1 MRILGLT
8 VCVMLLGGCVS
19 QQVAGPTPEFA
30 PILPE
35 ERTEPRVATGSIF
48 IPDQENDWFGEKKAY
63 RVGDLVTVI
72 LSEQTQAERSA
83 NTTASRE
90 TGNDAL
96 SALQL
101 ARFGSNGGLLS
112 SDSTLGSTIESTG
125 SGETDQAA
133 SLSGSISATVERVLA
148 NGNLVI
154 RGEKLLTLSEGTE
167 VIQVQGIIRPDDVQP
182 DNTVLS
188 RRIANAQISYK
199 GTGQLANAQRVPWGT
214 NLFFS
219 LWPF

>member
-72 LSEQTQAERSA
+72 LKTTQLLLQYSHWRKRLE
-83 NTTASRE
+83 TTK
-90 TGNDAL
+90 
-96 SALQL
+96 
-101 ARFGSNGGLLS
+101 
-112 SDSTLGSTIESTG
+112 
-125 SGETDQAA
+125 TDQ
-133 SLSGSISATVERVLA
+133 IS
-148 NGNLVI
+148 
-154 RGEKLLTLSEGTE
+154 
-167 VIQVQGIIRPDDVQP
+167 
-182 DNTVLS
+182 
-188 RRIANAQISYK
+188 
-199 GTGQLANAQRVPWGT
+199 
-214 NLFFS
+214 
-219 LWPF
+219 